1 MAIKYL
7 IDTNV
12 FLEILL
18 DQEKKE
24 ICKTYLNNKFGN
36 MAISDFSLHS
46 IGVIL
51 FRINRYELYNSFVND
66 VIPQIEV
73 PSLKKNSYSQI
84 SNISKQFNLD
94 FDDAY
99 QVAVAG
105 NHNLKMAT
113 MDKDF
118 EKVKEVYKID
128 FVN

>member
-1 MAIKYL
+1 MAINHL

-24 ICKTYLNNKFGN
+24 ICKFHLNDKFGN
-36 MAISDFSLHS
+36 LAVSDFSLHS

-51 FRINRYELYNSFVND
+51 FRNKRYELFNSFVND
-66 VIPQIEV
+66 VLPKIEIL
-73 PSLKKNSYSQI
+73 SLRKIDYTQI
-84 SNISKQFNLD
+84 SSIVNQFNLD

-99 QVAVAG
+99 QVAVAKMQ
-105 NHNLKMAT
+105 NLTIVT

-118 EKVKEVYKID
+118 EKVQHFYKID
-128 FVN
+128 LII

>member
-24 ICKTYLNNKFGN
+24 ICKHYLKSKFGN
-36 MAISDFSLHS
+36 LAISDFSLHS

-51 FRINRYELYNSFVND
+51 FRIKRFEIYDSFIKD

-73 PSLKKNSYSQI
+73 LSVQKINYSQI
-84 SNISKQFNLD
+84 SNIANQFNLD
-94 FDDAY
+94 FDDAF
-99 QVAVAG
+99 QVVVAKTG
-105 NHNLKMAT
+105 NLTIAT

-118 EKVKEVYKID
+118 EKVSHLYKID
-128 FVN
+128 FLK